1 MFCLSVFSVFD
12 FSASRVVSSEFLVR
26 KEKGLYFLDAFS
38 FCFYPFL
45 KPSPQRTFLTRIQ
58 QWSTNALIHCVSSR
72 SCSAGGVAGGLTLC
86 WQPTKPPAR
95 MLALQRTWVSPA
107 VLRCVGSRRNRQQ
120 GCWRYEEHRSHGN
133 MNEFVLRVCHVV
145 RNQGQFL
152 SVRASFGRHSVR
164 RTSWRTGNRG
174 RFLKTAVKRL

>member
-1 MFCLSVFSVFD
+1 MFCLSVFSVFV
-12 FSASRVVSSEFLVR
+12 FSALRVVISEFLVR

-95 MLALQRTWVSPA
+95 MLALQRTLVSPA
-107 VLRCVGSRRNRQQ
+107 GLRFVCRPRNRQQ
-120 GCWRYEEHRSHGN
+120 RCWRHKETR
-133 MNEFVLRVCHVV
+133 C
-145 RNQGQFL
+145 
-152 SVRASFGRHSVR
+152 R
-164 RTSWRTGNRG
+164 RP
-174 RFLKTAVKRL
+174 A

>member
-95 MLALQRTWVSPA
+95 MAGATKNVGVAGGLTLCWQPTKPPAGMLALQRT
-107 VLRCVGSRRNRQQ
+107 
-120 GCWRYEEHRSHGN
+120 
-133 MNEFVLRVCHVV
+133 
-145 RNQGQFL
+145 
-152 SVRASFGRHSVR
+152 
-164 RTSWRTGNRG
+164 
-174 RFLKTAVKRL
+174 